1 MTRTLTLT
9 LALALA
15 ACDDGGGDA
24 AGPFRPIGQTDAG
37 ATTDARVDGADE
49 GTSALPLRLRLVP
62 IEQDSGALR
71 ITDITFAPGGDSRFL
86 VTDKDGEVILMQL
99 EVGRARRL
107 GGFQVPG
114 TWIDSDAGLIAAAFD
129 PDFAENGFFYL
140 GLSTSQETNVIR
152 RYTLDPDDFAASLA
166 SEVEIISITGPR
178 SPRSWHN
185 VGSIGFT
192 DEGYL
197 WALFGDKVLDE
208 PALDVQSPLGSLVR
222 IIPDRRPFPTEGGYT
237 VPDDNPYADG
247 SGHPAVYAK
256 GFRSPWKGHYVDG
269 RWFTSDVGL
278 DTFEEVNLID
288 RPGLSFGWP
297 AVEGPCEGDACMGY
311 APPFV
316 SWGRSG
322 SHPFVRE
329 DPEATASRLRSA
341 WVGWQYR
348 PNDLDPYGG
357 RWDDVITFG
366 DAFVGYIRAQRTDGQ
381 GSSWHV
387 AHHTFV
393 TGWSQGPDGFVYVT
407 ALGTWPVD
415 APVAPSPIMRAVL
428 AD

>member
-1 MTRTLTLT
+1 MTLRPLAFA
-9 LALALA
+9 ALALA
-15 ACDDGGGDA
+15 ACDDGSTA
-24 AGPFRPIGQTDAG
+24 EGPFQPIGQLDGGAADAG
-37 ATTDARVDGADE
+37 TGGTDQ
-49 GTSALPLRLRLVP
+49 GTAVLPLRLRLVP

-71 ITDITFAPGGDSRFL
+71 ITDIAFAPDGDPRFL
-86 VTDKDGEVILMQL
+86 VTDKDGEVILMTL
-99 EVGRARRL
+99 EVGGRARRL

-129 PDFAENGFFYL
+129 PDFAENSFFYV

-152 RYTLDPDDFAASLA
+152 RYTLDADDFARSAA
-166 SEVEIISITGPR
+166 TEVEIISITGPR

-208 PALDVQSPLGSLVR
+208 PALDVQSPLGSLIRV
-222 IIPDRRPFPTEGGYT
+222 IPDRRPFPTEGGYT
-237 VPDDNPYADG
+237 VPEDNPYADG

-269 RWFTSDVGL
+269 HWFTSDVGL
-278 DTFEEVNLID
+278 DTYEEINLID

-297 AVEGPCEGDACMGY
+297 AVEGPCEGAACMGY
-311 APPFV
+311 SPPWV

-357 RWDDVITFG
+357 RWDEVVTFG
-366 DAFVGYIRAQRTDGQ
+366 DAFVGYIRARRADGQ
-381 GSSWHV
+381 GESWHV
-387 AHHTFV
+387 AHHPFV

-415 APVAPSPIMRAVL
+415 APIAPSPIMRAVL